1 MSTALTPTTAQPLS
15 QASSDAQLLKLWLHG
30 KPASTVRAYARDTN
44 ELLTHAGKPLHAIT
58 LQDLQDFADSLTG
71 AESSRKRTL
80 SAVKS
85 LFTFAHRLGYVPFN
99 VGAALTLP
107 KPKNTLAERILTE
120 SEVHRMIALTP
131 HRRDALMLK
140 LLYASAARV
149 SELCALTWAD
159 VKPSGDAGQLT
170 LYGKGGK
177 TRAVR
182 LSAALWAEVS
192 AFGVDTSPGSPVFA
206 SQKGGALDE
215 SQVHRIVRA
224 AAQRAGIAGNVSPH
238 WLRHSHASHALE
250 RGASLALVRDTLGH
264 ASASTTNAYLHAKPS
279 ESSSLYLAL

>member
-1 MSTALTPTTAQPLS
+1 MSTSLTTTGAQIPS
-15 QASSDAQLLKLWLHG
+15 QASTDTQLLALWLHG
-30 KPASTVRAYARDTN
+30 RPESTVHAYSRDVSA
-44 ELLTHAGKPLHAIT
+44 LLEHAGKPLREIT
-58 LQDLQDFADSLTG
+58 LADLQSFADTLAG
-71 AESSRKRTL
+71 EPSSRKRTL

-85 LFTFAHRLGYVPFN
+85 VFTFAHRLGFIPFN
-99 VGAALTLP
+99 VGAALSLP
-107 KPKNTLAERILTE
+107 KVEQRLAERILTE
-120 SEVHRMIALTP
+120 SEVHAMIALTP
-131 HRRDALMLK
+131 RQRDALLLK

-149 SELCALTWAD
+149 SELSALTWRNVQPA
-159 VKPSGDAGQLT
+159 GEAGQVT

-182 LSAALWAEVS
+182 LSPALWAELS
-192 AFGVDTSPGSPVFA
+192 AWRNGAAAGEPVFA

-224 AAQRAGIAGNVSPH
+224 AARRAGIAGNVSPH
-238 WLRHSHASHALE
+238 FLRHSHASHALQ

-279 ESSSLYLAL
+279 ESSSLYLSV